1 MAADDQEKTE
11 EATPKKIE
19 DARKEGN
26 VPKSQD
32 TSSFVTLV
40 VACVIVFFIF
50 SFLQE
55 RVSFLYAYYH
65 DFMGEEIDKV
75 LIMRIALVSLRELG
89 LMILPIAI
97 SVAIAGIIAALLQ
110 YGFLFSTKTI
120 TPDIKKIDPIKGLKN
135 ILSLKKMIEGVKIV
149 LKVSAVFLVAFY
161 FLTNFTKELPETLF
175 IGVWDQLIWLRD
187 KAVVLAAVMLALFL
201 VLSLID
207 LIFVR
212 YNYFKELRMSKQEIK
227 DEHKQMEG
235 DPQVKAR
242 IRKVQMQ
249 MSQKR
254 MMQNIPDAD
263 VVITNPTHYAVAIR
277 YDQGKDRAPVVVA
290 KGTDHLALKIKEI
303 ALNFGVQIVENPP
316 LARELYKQC
325 DIDQAIPEKLY
336 KAVAEVLAFVYQNSK
351 RRNR

>member
-11 EATPKKIE
+11 EPTSKKIE

-32 TSSFVTLV
+32 TSSFVTLIVALAV
-40 VACVIVFFIF
+40 VFVMFPYLEDRI
-50 SFLQE
+50 
-55 RVSFLYAYYH
+55 RNLYMYYH
-65 DFMGEEIDKV
+65 ELMGEEITKTIV
-75 LIMRIALVSLRELG
+75 ISMAIVSLRELG
-89 LMILPIAI
+89 LMILPISIA
-97 SVAIAGIIAALLQ
+97 VAMAGVLAGLMQ
-110 YGFLFSTKTI
+110 FGFLFTTKSI
-120 TPDIKKIDPIKGLKN
+120 TPDLKKIDPIKGLKN
-135 ILSLKKMIEGVKIV
+135 LLSLKKLIEGLKTI
-149 LKVSAVFLVAFY
+149 LKVSAVFAVAFY
-161 FLTNFTKELPETLF
+161 FLTEYTKELAETLF
-175 IGVWDQLIWLRD
+175 LGLFGQMIWLRD
-187 KAVVLAAVMLALFL
+187 KMIILAAVMMALFL

-207 LIFVR
+207 LFFVR

-242 IRKVQMQ
+242 IRRVQME

-277 YDQGKDRAPVVVA
+277 YDQSKDKAPVVVA
-290 KGTDHLALKIKEI
+290 KGVDFLALRIKEI
-303 ALNFGVQIVENPP
+303 ALNHKIQVVENPP

-325 DIDQAIPEKLY
+325 DVSQAIPEKLY
-336 KAVAEVLAFVYQNSK
+336 KAVAEVLAFVYRTNK
-351 RRNR
+351 RGS

>member
-11 EATPKKIE
+11 EPTSKKIA

-40 VACVIVFFIF
+40 VACVVVFFMF
-50 SFLQE
+50 SFIE
-55 RVSFLYAYYH
+55 SRVEVLYTYYH
-65 DFMGEEIDKV
+65 DFMGQEIDKV

-89 LMILPIAI
+89 LMILPIAV
-97 SVAIAGIIAALLQ
+97 SVAIAGVIAALLQ
-110 YGFLFSTKTI
+110 YGFLFTTKAI
-120 TPDIKKIDPIKGLKN
+120 TPDLKKIDPIKGIKN
-135 ILSLKKMIEGVKIV
+135 LVSLKKLIEGLKTI
-149 LKVSAVFLVAFY
+149 LKVSAVFIVAFY
-161 FLTNFTKELPETLF
+161 FLMDFTKELPEVVFLAL
-175 IGVWDQLIWLRD
+175 WDQLIWLRD
-187 KAVVLAAVMLALFL
+187 KAMILVAVMLALFL
-201 VLSLID
+201 VLSFID
-207 LIFVR
+207 LLFVR

-235 DPQVKAR
+235 DPQVKSR

-254 MMQNIPDAD
+254 MMQNVPDAD
-263 VVITNPTHYAVAIR
+263 VVITNPTHYAVAVR
-277 YDQGKDRAPVVVA
+277 YNQSKDRAPVVVA

-303 ALNFGVQIVENPP
+303 AMNHKIQIVENPP

-325 DIDQAIPEKLY
+325 DVDQAIPEKLY
-336 KAVAEVLAFVYQNSK
+336 KAVAEVLAFVYQNEK
-351 RRNR
+351 RKTR